1 MGVMSRLAAGM
12 GRNPMFTASSQAGI
26 LMCAG
31 DLISQTF
38 VEKKDAR
45 SIDLYRTLRFGL
57 VGFIVVGPV
66 LRTWYGFLER
76 RIVMKTPAM
85 TALAKMATDQ
95 LVFAPI
101 FLFNFMGLMGF
112 LNGLNSRQIE
122 SDIRANYGD
131 VMYRNY
137 QLWPA
142 AQMINFGLV
151 PLQHRVL
158 FAQIVAVFWN
168 TYLSYKTNR

>member
-1 MGVMSRLAAGM
+1 MGVLSRL
-12 GRNPMFTASSQAGI
+12 GRSPIFTASSQAGL
-26 LMCAG
+26 LMCVG
-31 DLISQTF
+31 DLISQKF
-38 VEKKDAR
+38 VENKDAR
-45 SIDLYRTLRFGL
+45 SIDLYRTARFGL

-85 TALAKMATDQ
+85 TAVAKMATDQ
-95 LVFAPI
+95 LIFAPI
-101 FLFNFMGLMGF
+101 FLFNFMGLMGV

-122 SDIRANYGD
+122 TDLRNNYGD
-131 VMYRNY
+131 VMLRNY

-142 AQMINFGLV
+142 AQLINFGLV

-158 FAQIVAVFWN
+158 FAQCVAVFWN
-168 TYLSYKTNR
+168 TYLSFKTNR